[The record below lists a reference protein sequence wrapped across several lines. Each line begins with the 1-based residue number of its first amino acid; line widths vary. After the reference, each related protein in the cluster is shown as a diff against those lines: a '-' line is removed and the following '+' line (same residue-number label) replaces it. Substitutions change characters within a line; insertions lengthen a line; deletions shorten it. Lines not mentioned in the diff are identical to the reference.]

1 LNYVGS
7 MNSETIIDED
17 VETSIANPTQAFA
30 FYSLNIRVSDLNIS
44 KQGILNNQK
53 GFYFNTKISN
63 LLNTKFFYPTTSYS
77 DWAVNGVLGRGR
89 SFLFTLGYKF

>member
-1 LNYVGS
+1 MLPGITLT
-7 MNSETIIDED
+7 EQQKAIWLED
-17 VETSIANPTQAFA
+17 K
-30 FYSLNIRVSDLNIS
+30 LNIRVSDLNIS

>member
-1 LNYVGS
+1 MRS
-7 MNSETIIDED
+7 
-17 VETSIANPTQAFA
+17 
-30 FYSLNIRVSDLNIS
+30 SDTKW

-53 GFYFNTKISN
+53 GFYCNTKISN

>member
-1 LNYVGS
+1 MNYVGS

-53 GFYFNTKISN
+53 GF
-63 LLNTKFFYPTTSYS
+63 FYH
-77 DWAVNGVLGRGR
+77 
-89 SFLFTLGYKF
+89 

>member
-1 LNYVGS
+1 MLPGITLT
-7 MNSETIIDED
+7 EQQKAIWLED
-17 VETSIANPTQAFA
+17 K
-30 FYSLNIRVSDLNIS
+30 LNIRVSDLNIS

-77 DWAVNGVLGRGR
+77 D
-89 SFLFTLGYKF
+89 

>member
-1 LNYVGS
+1 MLPGITLT
-7 MNSETIIDED
+7 EHQKAIWLED
-17 VETSIANPTQAFA
+17 K
-30 FYSLNIRVSDLNIS
+30 LNIRVSDLNIS
-44 KQGILNNQK
+44 KQVILNNQK